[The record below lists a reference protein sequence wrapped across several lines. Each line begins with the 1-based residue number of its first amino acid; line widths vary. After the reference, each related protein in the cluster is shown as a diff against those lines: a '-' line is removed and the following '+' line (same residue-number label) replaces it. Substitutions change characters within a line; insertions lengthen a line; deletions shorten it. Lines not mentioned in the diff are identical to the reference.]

1 MLIVV
6 RDDDNFDFCV
16 ISSSFIHQSYQ
27 GRGKLFSNS
36 NYSNVEVFYFT
47 NFRNGTLR
55 KETETYLKLI
65 IILMT
70 APLRGPYQYGD
81 SPCRP
86 HLT

>member
-1 MLIVV
+1 MIDMLIVV
-6 RDDDNFDFCV
+6 RDVDNFDFCV

-27 GRGKLFSNS
+27 GRGKLFSN
-36 NYSNVEVFYFT
+36 VEVFYFI

-55 KETETYLKLI
+55 KETETYLHLI

-70 APLRGPYQYGD
+70 APLRDPYQYGD